1 MGLDMDTAAI
11 QATVADWLA
20 TSWDPNRPLVQWREM
35 LADSG
40 WGCPSWPV
48 EWYGLG
54 LPPQFTKTVEEEFRR
69 VGAVGVADVGI
80 GILLAAP
87 ILLQYG
93 SDDLKRRTLRPI
105 VTSTVRWC
113 ELFSEPG
120 SGSDLAGLTTRAERD
135 GDEWIVTGQKVW
147 TTGGHRA
154 DYGILLARTDWNVP
168 KHRGLTCF
176 ALPMHQPGVEVRD
189 LRQMNGYAT
198 FCEVFLDGARVDNA
212 DMIGEPGAG
221 WGIAKAVLARERA
234 HGTTPAPDFS
244 AIVDPGTTLRE
255 AEAEASEHRDT
266 YRWYPQRAGR
276 PDLVID
282 QARQTGANS
291 DALAR
296 QRVADVI
303 ARDRLRLWTVERF
316 RANRSASP
324 GPEGSLAKLAATEI
338 ARRAASVHASMAGAH
353 AMLTGPDSIAEGVV
367 AEITVSVPAASI
379 AGGTDEIQRNIVSE
393 QLLGLPR
400 EPAVDIEIPFSEV
413 RTNT

>member
-1 MGLDMDTAAI
+1 MGLDTEMAAI
-11 QATVADWLA
+11 QAEVADWLA
-20 TSWDPNRPLVQWREM
+20 KSWDPNRPLVQWREM

-48 EWYGLG
+48 EWYGRG
-54 LPPQFTKTVEEEFRR
+54 LPAQFTKTVEKEFQC
-69 VGAVGVADVGI
+69 VGAVGVTDVGI

-93 SDDLKRRTLRPI
+93 SDDLKRRTLRHI

-135 GDEWIVTGQKVW
+135 RDGWIVTGQKVW
-147 TTGGHRA
+147 TTGGLRA

-176 ALPMHQPGVEVRD
+176 ALPMHQPGVVVHG
-189 LRQMNGYAT
+189 LRQMNEHAT
-198 FCEVFLDGARVDNA
+198 FCEVFLDRARVDDA
-212 DMIGEPGAG
+212 DMIGDPGAG
-221 WGIAKAVLARERA
+221 WEIAKAVLARERA

-244 AIVDPGTTLRE
+244 SIVDPGITVRE
-255 AEAEASEHRDT
+255 AVAEASEHRDT

-276 PDLVID
+276 PDLLIG
-282 QARQTGANS
+282 QARRTGANS

-296 QRVADVI
+296 QRVVDVI
-303 ARDRLRLWTVERF
+303 ARDRLRRWTVERL
-316 RANRSASP
+316 RASPSASP

-338 ARRAASVHASMAGAH
+338 ARRAASLHASMAGAH
-353 AMLTGPDSIAEGVV
+353 AMLAGPDSIAEGVI
-367 AEITVSVPAASI
+367 AEIIVSVPAASI
-379 AGGTDEIQRNIVSE
+379 AGGTDEIQRNVVGE
-393 QLLGLPR
+393 QVLGLPR
-400 EPAVDIEIPFSEV
+400 EPAIDIAIPFREV